1 MTMYDDYDVRGHQVC
16 RNGAAFCRTCCYW
29 GLNPVLVFSNET
41 GEPFVIADCSHC
53 SGLSGQEA
61 SCDYWR
67 PRSGQPL
74 GTGIL
79 PFWFQDPDPANDW
92 KSAPSILHDL
102 RYDHLQ
108 PGESTQDIDKEW
120 WINCR
125 MVAGE
130 DWSKRRIADVGWIII
145 RAYGLIRGWV

>member
-1 MTMYDDYDVRGHQVC
+1 MGVDMAEVKK
-16 RNGAAFCRTCCYW
+16 CRTCCFW

-53 SGLSGQEA
+53 SGMSGQEA

-79 PFWFQDPDPANDW
+79 PIWFYDGSWFEPA
-92 KSAPSILHDL
+92 SIIHDL
-102 RYDHLQ
+102 RYDDQ
-108 PGESTQDIDKEW
+108 AGMSWAEIDQEW
-120 WINCR
+120 LTNALLLAGNDWQRQAVAYIGF
-125 MVAGE
+125 MV
-130 DWSKRRIADVGWIII
+130 I
-145 RAYGLIRGWV
+145 RAWSLMK